1 MNRDLSTSPQSLLR
15 PLSVLHLL
23 GIIII
28 MAVFY
33 SLPVL
38 QGSGRE
44 MDYTTQITRF
54 LGHFFPPDFS
64 VIPEAM
70 SALNE
75 TFQIA
80 VMATL
85 FSVCLSLPLGIA
97 GSKNIS
103 PPWLVRFTRMAL
115 NLIRTIPGLI
125 WALLGVSLVGA
136 NPLAGVIG
144 LTFYSTGYLGKFFCD
159 SIESVPLDTAK
170 SLKALGADSIQ
181 SFQWGIWPQTK
192 IHFLSHTLWMFEYNI
207 RSASIIG
214 YVGAGGIGVQLH
226 TFQEYYAWSKFSAV
240 LILLLGLVIILD
252 SLGEKVRQ
260 TIKQK
265 ADPKPQ
271 NTDSLQ

>member
-1 MNRDLSTSPQSLLR
+1 MEY
-15 PLSVLHLL
+15 
-23 GIIII
+23 
-28 MAVFY
+28 MK
-33 SLPVL
+33 
-38 QGSGRE
+38 
-44 MDYTTQITRF
+44 QITRF

-64 VIPEAM
+64 VIPDAM

-103 PPWLVRFTRMAL
+103 PLWLVRSTRMIL

-159 SIESVPLDTAK
+159 SIESVQLDTAK

-181 SFQWGIWPQTK
+181 CFQWGIWPQAK
-192 IHFLSHTLWMFEYNI
+192 IHFLSHALWMFEYNI

-240 LILLLGLVIILD
+240 LILLLGVVIAFD
-252 SLGEKVRQ
+252 TLGEKVRQ
-260 TIKQK
+260 TLKQK

-271 NTDSLQ
+271 NTNSVQ